1 MNFPDL
7 YCKKFVIFNFR
18 IKVRIYFLK
27 DKTRRMPRT
36 PLSINI
42 KIIQDVE
49 SETIHVPTH
58 YYYSIDGYDY
68 QIQHL
73 QKAVTEKY
81 GIPEKHLKFQ
91 TEDGD
96 TLTLSSDAYSSELIK
111 VIVDKDFDTDKP
123 LKAGTRVFIED
134 MTQLMED
141 PETADFT
148 LATRVSR
155 STRPFSGPG
164 PGSSGPCSSPG

>member
-1 MNFPDL
+1 M
-7 YCKKFVIFNFR
+7 IFNFR

-27 DKTRRMPRT
+27 DKTRRMP
-36 PLSINI
+36 
-42 KIIQDVE
+42 
-49 SETIHVPTH
+49 
-58 YYYSIDGYDY
+58 
-68 QIQHL
+68 
-73 QKAVTEKY
+73 
-81 GIPEKHLKFQ
+81 
-91 TEDGD
+91 
-96 TLTLSSDAYSSELIK
+96 
-111 VIVDKDFDTDKP
+111 

-134 MTQLMED
+134 MAKLMED